1 MDGLFA
7 YLAKSEIKGRVWQG
21 SCLQG
26 SGRKED
32 AANF

>member
-7 YLAKSEIKGRVWQG
+7 YLAKSEIKGRHVWQG

-26 SGRKED
+26 RKED